1 LQIGAD
7 GSKSNVRQI
16 AGIKT
21 TGWNYPQSAII
32 CTVEHVVENDCAW
45 QRFLPSGPI
54 ALLPIGNN
62 FSNIVW
68 TMSPEESLRHKSMS
82 PEEFVKSVNHALD
95 FGYGPHPRSTA
106 LDHYMEQFFSGVGN
120 TATSTKECFEVPPK
134 ATGVVSERMAFPLSL
149 MHSHDYVSKRL
160 ALVGDAAHTV
170 HPLAGQGVNL
180 GFGDAAAL
188 AKVIAEG
195 VSVGSDVGDVSIYC
209 CFCLA
214 SLLKFNFGTLQ
225 LHCT

>member
-1 LQIGAD
+1 M
-7 GSKSNVRQI
+7 
-16 AGIKT
+16 
-21 TGWNYPQSAII
+21 
-32 CTVEHVVENDCAW
+32 ENDCAW

-54 ALLPIGNN
+54 ALLPVGNN

-82 PEEFVKSVNHALD
+82 AEEFVKSVNHALD
-95 FGYGPHPRSTA
+95 FGYGPHPSSSA
-106 LDHYMEQFFSGVGN
+106 LDHYMEKFFSGIGN
-120 TATSTKECFEVPPK
+120 SAASTKECFEVPPK

-149 MHSHDYVSKRL
+149 MHSHDYVLKGL

-209 CFCLA
+209 YVLF
-214 SLLKFNFGTLQ
+214 SLF
-225 LHCT
+225 H